1 VTGSFVSNVRGSAGS
16 LLHSLKFHMAMST
29 RAIPLKMAMMKDA
42 MAEMTALIALKSWIS
57 D

>member
-1 VTGSFVSNVRGSAGS
+1 
-16 LLHSLKFHMAMST
+16 MAMST